1 MRLYRIAQ
9 TDFAEDLSGEGARL
23 YGGRWN
29 PPGRAML
36 YTSNSTALAAL
47 EILVGFDWDLAPTLS
62 LVELE
67 VPDLPLEIISAE
79 DLPDDWCSPGN
90 PTLRKIGAQWLDG
103 KKTLA
108 LQVPSATIPTAPDG
122 FNILL
127 NPAHPRFAK
136 IRIRDIFDFQFDTR
150 LAGK

>member
-1 MRLYRIAQ
+1 MRVYRIAQ
-9 TDFAEDLSGEGARL
+9 AEFGGDLSGEGARL

-36 YTSNSTALAAL
+36 YTANSTALAAL

-67 VPDLPLEIISAE
+67 VPDLPVEVIAVENLS
-79 DLPDDWCSPGN
+79 DDWYRPGN
-90 PTLRKIGAQWLDG
+90 PSLRRIGAQWLEG

-108 LQVPSATIPTAPDG
+108 LQVPSAAIPTAPDG

-136 IRIRDIFDFQFDTR
+136 VKVRKVLDFSFDAR
-150 LAGK
+150 LAKE

>member
-1 MRLYRIAQ
+1 MRVYRIAQ
-9 TDFAEDLSGEGARL
+9 AEFAEDLSGEGARL
-23 YGGRWN
+23 FGGRWN

-36 YTSNSTALAAL
+36 YTANSTALAAL

-67 VPDLPLEIISAE
+67 VPDLPLEVIAAE
-79 DLPDDWCSPGN
+79 DLPDDWCRPGN
-90 PTLRKIGAQWLDG
+90 PSLRKIGAQWLESR
-103 KKTLA
+103 KTLA

-127 NPAHPRFAK
+127 NPAHPRFSK
-136 IRIRDIFDFQFDTR
+136 IKVRKVLDFSFDAR
-150 LAGK
+150 LAKE

>member
-1 MRLYRIAQ
+1 MRVYRIAQ
-9 TDFAEDLSGEGARL
+9 AEFAEDLSGEGARL

-36 YTSNSTALAAL
+36 YTANSTALAAL

-67 VPDLPLEIISAE
+67 GPDLPLEVIARE
-79 DLPDDWCSPGN
+79 ELPDDWCRPGN
-90 PTLRKIGAQWLDG
+90 PALRKIGAQWLESR
-103 KKTLA
+103 KTLA

-136 IRIRDIFDFQFDTR
+136 IKSVRFLDSGFVRHWP
-150 LAGK
+150 KN

>member
-29 PPGRAML
+29 PPGRVML

-67 VPDLPLEIISAE
+67 VPDLPLEIIAAE

-136 IRIRDIFDFQFDTR
+136 IKVCKVLDFSFDTR
-150 LAGK
+150 LAKK

>member
-1 MRLYRIAQ
+1 MRVYRIAQ
-9 TDFAEDLSGEGARL
+9 AEFAEELSGEGARL

-36 YTSNSTALAAL
+36 YTANSTALAAL

-67 VPDLPLEIISAE
+67 VPDLPVEVIAAE
-79 DLPDDWCSPGN
+79 ELPDDWCRPGN
-90 PTLRKIGAQWLDG
+90 PSLRRIGAQWLES

-108 LQVPSATIPTAPDG
+108 LEVPSAAIPTAPDG
-122 FNILL
+122 FNLLL
-127 NPAHPRFAK
+127 NPAHSRFAEIK
-136 IRIRDIFDFQFDTR
+136 ISKVLDFRFDTR

>member
-1 MRLYRIAQ
+1 MRVYRIAQ
-9 TDFAEDLSGEGARL
+9 AEFAEDLSGEGARL

-36 YTSNSTALAAL
+36 YTANSTALAAL

-67 VPDLPLEIISAE
+67 GPDLPLEVIARE
-79 DLPDDWCSPGN
+79 ELPDDWCRPGN
-90 PTLRKIGAQWLDG
+90 PALRKIGAQWLESR
-103 KKTLA
+103 KTLA

-136 IRIRDIFDFQFDTR
+136 IKVRKILDFSFDTR
-150 LAGK
+150 LAKK

>member
-1 MRLYRIAQ
+1 MRVYRIAQ
-9 TDFAEDLSGEGARL
+9 SEFAEDLSGEGARL

-36 YTSNSTALAAL
+36 YTANSTALAAL

-67 VPDLPLEIISAE
+67 VPDLPLEVIATE
-79 DLPDDWCSPGN
+79 ELPEDWCRPGN
-90 PTLRKIGAQWLDG
+90 PLLRKTGAQWLESR
-103 KKTLA
+103 KTLA
-108 LQVPSATIPTAPDG
+108 LKVPSATIPTAPDG

-136 IRIRDIFDFQFDTR
+136 IKVRKVLDFNFDAR
-150 LAGK
+150 LAKK